1 MMTDK
6 QRELAKQ
13 NHNLIYDFIHKRNL
27 DVEEYYGIVAIGLCK
42 AAMNYSSEKSAFS
55 TLAYQ
60 CMENEVKGY
69 WALITAEKRIPEEQ
83 IVSTEALL
91 GEDRLYYDKYN
102 DNINY
107 SFLLSLLTDR
117 ERTIVEYTVNGLT
130 QKQIADKL
138 DITQQSVSLIIKNIR
153 DRLRAFL

>member
-6 QRELAKQ
+6 QRELAEQ

-42 AAMNYSSEKSAFS
+42 AAISYSPEKGAFS
-55 TLAYQ
+55 TLAFE
-60 CMENEVKGY
+60 CMENEVKGH
-69 WALITAEKRIPEEQ
+69 WTLLKADKRIPEEQ

-91 GEDRLYYDKYN
+91 GDDRLYHDKYN
-102 DNINY
+102 DKINY

-117 ERTIVEYTVNGLT
+117 ERTIVECTINGLT

-138 DITQQSVSLIIKNIR
+138 DLSQQSISLIIKNIR
-153 DRLRAFL
+153 ERLKVFL